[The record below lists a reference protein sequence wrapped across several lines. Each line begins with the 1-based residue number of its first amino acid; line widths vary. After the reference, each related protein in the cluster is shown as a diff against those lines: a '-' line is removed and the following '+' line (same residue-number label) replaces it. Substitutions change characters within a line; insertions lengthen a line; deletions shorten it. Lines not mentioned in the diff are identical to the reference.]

1 MEHIRVKTCSTNFN
15 NEEITGIKILGVAA
29 SLREDSHSTSA
40 LKILLEVAANKY
52 GAKTR
57 LLELSKTKLPLYNP
71 SIRSTDFTNG
81 NVLEV
86 TEAVIWAD
94 AFVLASPDYH
104 GSMSGTMKNFLDYF
118 WEEFAGKTFCYL
130 CTCHEKGLTV
140 MDQMRTAVRQCY
152 GWSMPYGVSVNGERD
167 FNAKREINNTIVSRR
182 LNMLARDLVAY
193 GKLIK
198 EQFQKDLAGD
208 TLDTF
213 AARYRK

>member
-1 MEHIRVKTCSTNFN
+1 MEQIRVKTSSNFN
-15 NEEITGIKILGVAA
+15 DEEITDIKLLGVAT
-29 SLREDSHSTSA
+29 SLREDSHSTHA

-52 GAKTR
+52 GAKAR
-57 LLELSKTKLPLYNP
+57 LLELRKTKLPLYNP
-71 SIRSTDFTNG
+71 SIESTEITNG
-81 NVLEV
+81 SILEV

-118 WEEFAGKTFCYL
+118 WKEFAGKTFGYL
-130 CTCHEKGLTV
+130 CTSHEKGLTV

-167 FNAKREINNTIVSRR
+167 FNAKGEINNTILARR
-182 LNMLARDLVAY
+182 LNMLARDLVVY
-193 GKLIK
+193 GRLIK